1 VNSGII
7 EQIIGMVMEVSVLS
21 QNDEYDACLEEINKL
36 RVYLETLN
44 QTAHIGST
52 YHQCPEC
59 SAPVD
64 KEGQFCAEC
73 QPA

>member
-1 VNSGII
+1 
-7 EQIIGMVMEVSVLS
+7 MKDY
-21 QNDEYDACLEEINKL
+21 NDPETSRMLAIEEIITRVWLERKIQLKNK
-36 RVYLETLN
+36 
-44 QTAHIGST
+44 HIGST